1 MSQFDQIAFFWIGKD
16 TSIPTFLVNSINYIY
31 NKKVKIYHLTNFN
44 TPKIAG
50 VRKTIRLTLPEDIM
64 LARIT
69 AYKNFPFNKNLTF
82 FCDADSLFL
91 QKLNLTKLNEDIYLI
106 KRQENFIMNHMWP
119 EHYPEFE
126 NKSALD
132 VMPYLFGGMAF
143 RNGKE
148 FFSNVLNICLNLPSR
163 FHRWYGDQYSLKIN
177 INNNSTKINHLPN
190 DIYLYIVRNSLINK
204 DYSILIKK
212 NVKMITFKGPNTKKF
227 IEQSYYNLID
237 YYEQNSLIS

>member
-44 TPKIAG
+44 TPKING
-50 VRKTIRLTLPEDIM
+50 VRETIRLTLPEDIM

-119 EHYPEFE
+119 ENYPEFE
-126 NKSALD
+126 NKSAL
-132 VMPYLFGGMAF
+132 V
-143 RNGKE
+143 
-148 FFSNVLNICLNLPSR
+148 V
-163 FHRWYGDQYSLKIN
+163 
-177 INNNSTKINHLPN
+177 
-190 DIYLYIVRNSLINK
+190 
-204 DYSILIKK
+204 
-212 NVKMITFKGPNTKKF
+212 
-227 IEQSYYNLID
+227 
-237 YYEQNSLIS
+237 